1 MMADGVS
8 VPRPDGGQTVGL
20 RASDAGGATT
30 AVAIHVENLTKRF
43 DELVAV
49 DSVSFEIARGEVFG
63 LLGPNGAGKTTTIS
77 MLATLLKPS
86 AGSATVDGKDIE
98 RDQDGVRRSIGIVFQ
113 DQSLDEELTAWENM
127 DLHGRLYRIPG
138 ETRRQRIAE
147 LLDLVG
153 LTERKDDIVKTFS
166 GGMRRRLEIA
176 RGLLHHP
183 SVLFLDEPTLG
194 LDPQTRN
201 LLWEYIANLAR
212 EKGIT
217 IILTTHYMEE
227 ADRLCNR
234 VAIIDHGRIVA
245 LDTPDRLKDAIGGD
259 VVNIRSTAPE
269 AVAPA
274 LDEPWISRI
283 EVRGGEATISLQ
295 HAEEHLS
302 TIVTRLVERKVPIES
317 IAIRKPTLEDVF
329 LHYTGKTIR
338 EEEAN
343 GVDQMRMFMRQRRR

>member
-1 MMADGVS
+1 
-8 VPRPDGGQTVGL
+8 
-20 RASDAGGATT
+20 
-30 AVAIHVENLTKRF
+30 VAIHVENLTKRF

-86 AGSATVDGKDIE
+86 SGSATVDGKDIE

-259 VVNIRSTAPE
+259 VVNIRSTTPE

-283 EVRGGEATISLQ
+283 EVHGGEATISLQ